1 MNKTVENILVG
12 GAVLLTS
19 PIWIPVELVK
29 GAKEYFIDSKT
40 NKQKKK
46 KEISSKSTQVNESNT
61 KKEYSNK
68 NNQVNESNSKEEE
81 KMEKEKKN
89 YETLEL
95 INSNKI
101 KSLNLIYPK
110 SILQNMESI
119 TKILDTNYFDTFQK
133 NMKEEGLG
141 TGYIALFYGAPGT
154 GKTESVL
161 QIAKNTGRPIYKVDI
176 AEIQSMWIG
185 ETGWRVRGMF
195 KKYKKYCKTA
205 LSQNLPIPILLIN
218 EADALLGKR
227 HSFNS
232 GSGPVSIQENNQVQ
246 NILLEEFETNEGII
260 FLTTNMSENLDGAF
274 ERRIF
279 DKVKFDI
286 PDKDT
291 RKKIWKLNLSEI
303 PEEKIDIL
311 ARDFSFT
318 GGDINIA
325 LRNIKKQKIINNKMP
340 SFNEIYNIC
349 KTIKIIS

>member
-1 MNKTVENILVG
+1 MNKTVENILLDGFVI
-12 GAVLLTS
+12 LTS

-29 GAKEYFIDSKT
+29 ETKKYFIDSKK

-46 KEISSKSTQVNESNT
+46 EEVSSKNNQLNESN
-61 KKEYSNK
+61 N
-68 NNQVNESNSKEEE
+68 KEEE
-81 KMEKEKKN
+81 NMEKENKI

-95 INSNKI
+95 INPNKI

-110 SILQNMESI
+110 NILQNMKSI
-119 TKILDTNYFDTFQK
+119 SKILDRNYFDTFQK
-133 NMKEEGLG
+133 NMRDEGWG

-161 QIAKNTGRPIYKVDI
+161 QIAKNTGRSIYKVDI
-176 AEIQSMWIG
+176 AEIQSKWIG

-205 LSQNLPIPILLIN
+205 RSQNLPIPILLIN

-260 FLTTNMSENLDGAF
+260 FLTTNMSENLDAAF

-286 PDKDT
+286 PDKVT
-291 RKKIWKLNLSEI
+291 RKKIWKINLSEL

-311 ARDFSFT
+311 ARDFNFT

-349 KTIKIIS
+349 KSIKIIS

>member
-19 PIWIPVELVK
+19 PIWISIGLVK
-29 GAKEYFIDSKT
+29 GTKDFFIGSKKS
-40 NKQKKK
+40 KQKK
-46 KEISSKSTQVNESNT
+46 EENNSKNNQINESN
-61 KKEYSNK
+61 N
-68 NNQVNESNSKEEE
+68 KEEE
-81 KMEKEKKN
+81 NMEKENKDF
-89 YETLEL
+89 ETLEL
-95 INSNKI
+95 INPNKI

-110 SILQNMESI
+110 KILQNMKNIS
-119 TKILDTNYFDTFQK
+119 KILDSSYFETFQK
-133 NMKEEGLG
+133 NMKDEGWG

-161 QIAKNTGRPIYKVDI
+161 QIAKNTGRAIYKVDI
-176 AEIQSMWIG
+176 AEIQSVWVG

-195 KKYKKYCKTA
+195 KNYKKQCKTA
-205 LSQNLPIPILLIN
+205 RSKNLPIPILLIN

-246 NILLEEFETNEGII
+246 NILLEEFEINEGII
-260 FLTTNMSENLDGAF
+260 FLTTNMSENLDAAF

-286 PDKDT
+286 PDEVT
-291 RKKIWKLNLSEI
+291 RKRIWKLNLSEL
-303 PEEKIDIL
+303 PEEEIEIL
-311 ARDFSFT
+311 AKDFNFS

>member
-12 GAVLLTS
+12 GAVLFTS
-19 PIWIPVELVK
+19 PIWIPIELVK
-29 GAKEYFIDSKT
+29 GTKDFFIGSKKS
-40 NKQKKK
+40 KQKK
-46 KEISSKSTQVNESNT
+46 EENNS
-61 KKEYSNK
+61 K

-81 KMEKEKKN
+81 KMEKENKN

-95 INSNKI
+95 INPDKI

-110 SILQNMESI
+110 NILQNMKNIS
-119 TKILDTNYFDTFQK
+119 KILDTNYFETFQK
-133 NMKEEGLG
+133 NMKDEGWG
-141 TGYIALFYGAPGT
+141 TGYIALFYGALGT

-161 QIAKNTGRPIYKVDI
+161 QIAKNTGRSIYKVDI

-205 LSQNLPIPILLIN
+205 LSKNSPIPILLIN

-246 NILLEEFETNEGII
+246 NILLEEFEINEGII

-340 SFNEIYNIC
+340 SFNEIYNLC

>member
-12 GAVLLTS
+12 GAVLFTS
-19 PIWIPVELVK
+19 PIWIPIELVK
-29 GAKEYFIDSKT
+29 GTKDFFIGSKKS
-40 NKQKKK
+40 KQKK
-46 KEISSKSTQVNESNT
+46 EENNS
-61 KKEYSNK
+61 K
-68 NNQVNESNSKEEE
+68 NNQVNKSNSKEEE
-81 KMEKEKKN
+81 KMEKENKN

-95 INSNKI
+95 INPDKI

-110 SILQNMESI
+110 NILQNMKNIS
-119 TKILDTNYFDTFQK
+119 KILDTNYFETFQK
-133 NMKEEGLG
+133 NMKDEGWG

-161 QIAKNTGRPIYKVDI
+161 QIAKNTGRFIYKVDI

-205 LSQNLPIPILLIN
+205 LSKNSPIPILLIN

-246 NILLEEFETNEGII
+246 NILLEEFEINEGII

-291 RKKIWKLNLSEI
+291 RKKIWKLNLSEL

>member
-19 PIWIPVELVK
+19 PILIPIGLVK
-29 GAKEYFIDSKT
+29 GTKDFFIDSKKS
-40 NKQKKK
+40 KQKK
-46 KEISSKSTQVNESNT
+46 EENNSKNNQINESN
-61 KKEYSNK
+61 N
-68 NNQVNESNSKEEE
+68 KEEE
-81 KMEKEKKN
+81 NMEKENKDF
-89 YETLEL
+89 ETLEL
-95 INSNKI
+95 INPNKI

-110 SILQNMESI
+110 NILQNMKNIS
-119 TKILDTNYFDTFQK
+119 KILDTTYFETFQK
-133 NMKEEGLG
+133 NMKDEGWG

-161 QIAKNTGRPIYKVDI
+161 QIAKNTGRAIYKVDI
-176 AEIQSMWIG
+176 AEIQSVWVG

-195 KKYKKYCKTA
+195 KNYKKQCKTA
-205 LSQNLPIPILLIN
+205 RSKNLPIPILLIN

-246 NILLEEFETNEGII
+246 NILLEEFEINEGII
-260 FLTTNMSENLDGAF
+260 FLTTNMSENLDAAF

-286 PDKDT
+286 PDEVT
-291 RKKIWKLNLSEI
+291 RKRIWKLNLSEL
-303 PEEKIDIL
+303 PEEEIEIL
-311 ARDFSFT
+311 AKDFNFS